1 MALDDP
7 DYFQQRAEAELELAQ
22 AAKHAAAVRAHYLM
36 AGYYLD
42 RVHNKYGEDE
52 GAASVAMDGPV
63 APESDALRRASEAS
77 QRHGELAS
85 DYIATRIEASRTAGD
100 AESARLWERVLQLVD
115 QTPIARPRTA

>member
-7 DYFQQRAEAELELAQ
+7 DYFQKRAEAELELAQ

-42 RVHNKYGEDE
+42 RVHNKEAQDE
-52 GAASVAMDGPV
+52 ERTSGSGNGAMET
-63 APESDALRRASEAS
+63 ESAALWRASEAS

-85 DYIATRIEASRTAGD
+85 DYIAIRIEASRTAGD
-100 AESARLWERVLQLVD
+100 AEGARLWERVLELVD
-115 QTPIARPRTA
+115 QAPVAPSRAA